1 MRSSVLRTGRD
12 YRRVLSTG
20 ERLSGKWVV
29 LYVLPSEQHIRI
41 GFVCGRAIGGA
52 VERNRCR
59 RRLKEAWRSAR
70 ARARGGFDI
79 VMIARPEASAATMPA
94 LIEELA
100 ALLGRGGVIAS

>member
-1 MRSSVLRTGRD
+1 
-12 YRRVLSTG
+12 
-20 ERLSGKWVV
+20 VV

-70 ARARGGFDI
+70 AHARGGFDI
-79 VMIARPEASAATMPA
+79 VMIARPEASAATLPA
-94 LIEELA
+94 LVEDLA